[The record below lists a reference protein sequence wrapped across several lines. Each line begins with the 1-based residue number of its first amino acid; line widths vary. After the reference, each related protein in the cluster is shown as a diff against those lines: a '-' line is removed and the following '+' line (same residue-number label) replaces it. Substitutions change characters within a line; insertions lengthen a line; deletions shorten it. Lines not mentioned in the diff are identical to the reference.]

1 MFEGLISQSGAISML
16 PSVTLGPMV
25 LVDMTTSG
33 SRSQCCYLEKW
44 RRSHKRFQRIFTSDA
59 DFELQVRIQIGEGS
73 LRNIHILAMSTDFRS
88 GVAESAGWAAEK
100 VGKEAFGELDGTEE
114 KRPKQ
119 SSGQVVR
126 R

>member
-1 MFEGLISQSGAISML
+1 MKTESQEIFNVS
-16 PSVTLGPMV
+16 SV
-25 LVDMTTSG
+25 
-33 SRSQCCYLEKW
+33 
-44 RRSHKRFQRIFTSDA
+44 SDA
-59 DFELQVRIQIGEGS
+59 YFELQVRIQIGEGI
-73 LRNIHILAMSTDFRS
+73 LRNLHILAMSTDFRS

-100 VGKEAFGELDGTEE
+100 VGKEAFGEFDETEE

>member
-1 MFEGLISQSGAISML
+1 MRSEDG
-16 PSVTLGPMV
+16 VTKDSNESPIPTHIL
-25 LVDMTTSG
+25 
-33 SRSQCCYLEKW
+33 
-44 RRSHKRFQRIFTSDA
+44 
-59 DFELQVRIQIGEGS
+59 ELQVRIQGS
-73 LRNIHILAMSTDFRS
+73 LRDLHILAISTDFRS

-100 VGKEAFGELDGTEE
+100 VGKEVFGEFDGTEE

>member
-1 MFEGLISQSGAISML
+1 M
-16 PSVTLGPMV
+16 
-25 LVDMTTSG
+25 
-33 SRSQCCYLEKW
+33 
-44 RRSHKRFQRIFTSDA
+44 
-59 DFELQVRIQIGEGS
+59 QIGEGS
-73 LRNIHILAMSTDFRS
+73 LRKLDILAISNDFRS

-100 VGKEAFGELDGTEE
+100 VGKEVFGEFDGTEE

>member
-1 MFEGLISQSGAISML
+1 MKDG
-16 PSVTLGPMV
+16 VTKDFNESSIPTHIFLNLRLGY
-25 LVDMTTSG
+25 G
-33 SRSQCCYLEKW
+33 S
-44 RRSHKRFQRIFTSDA
+44 
-59 DFELQVRIQIGEGS
+59 GEGS
-73 LRNIHILAMSTDFRS
+73 VRKLDILAISTDFRS

-100 VGKEAFGELDGTEE
+100 VGKEVFGEFDGTEE